1 MEKNE
6 ATLEARIDRV
16 LTSVFPSFREVNVEH
31 QKSFSIKFG
40 HHNVQVDSK
49 EPSANPS
56 RAIFDIL
63 LTINNNNIILLE
75 LKKEGLSLTEDDV
88 LQGISYARLL
98 HPMPPL
104 TLISN
109 GKDNQFYKTY
119 SKDKIDTSS
128 IDLAFIK
135 KLTDNSFQLASNDFK
150 EAVSLLLNNE
160 PKLFSQVINQITEKK
175 FERLFGAIDDFT
187 KPICIDFNIERK
199 AIIEIQ
205 SLFSNGAPLVGVIG
219 PAFSGKTNLLH
230 QFFTK
235 TKSDKDFVLFLDCS
249 DHNYS
254 IFQQLANHFTENAKI
269 LITKD
274 KIREWLI
281 NSLSNCPDGKFYLL
295 LDNFNNEIPEVI
307 KSEIIEL
314 IDIFKGVNHHA
325 LYTVDEFNYNK
336 IAFVENRRYKTI
348 IGEQSKTTKL
358 DELDDD
364 EYQFTNDLLFDKFQ
378 VIIEHG
384 GHFTPEYREPRILR
398 HLVSRYKGVV
408 KVGQFRKII
417 AVPDLTLLEAISKNR
432 SYTNQVNNL
441 YRKITFCF
449 LAEWELRKKDS
460 DFGIVASGSG
470 AISTEI
476 FKKKFPDDFETL
488 IKSSFVVFRELRNGI
503 TVIYPKF
510 QELISKQSIDLIIEI
525 IIQERN
531 KGKSIEELCKALVDI
546 VTPLPYCDIVAT
558 GVLMELAHKNEVNLF
573 SELVQELL

>member
-1 MEKNE
+1 
-6 ATLEARIDRV
+6 
-16 LTSVFPSFREVNVEH
+16 
-31 QKSFSIKFG
+31 
-40 HHNVQVDSK
+40 
-49 EPSANPS
+49 
-56 RAIFDIL
+56 
-63 LTINNNNIILLE
+63 
-75 LKKEGLSLTEDDV
+75 
-88 LQGISYARLL
+88 
-98 HPMPPL
+98 
-104 TLISN
+104 LISN

-295 LDNFNNEIPEVI
+295 LDNFNNEILEVI
-307 KSEIIEL
+307 KSVLTGI
-314 IDIFKGVNHHA
+314 KN
-325 LYTVDEFNYNK
+325 TVK
-336 IAFVENRRYKTI
+336 MGT
-348 IGEQSKTTKL
+348 
-358 DELDDD
+358 
-364 EYQFTNDLLFDKFQ
+364 
-378 VIIEHG
+378 
-384 GHFTPEYREPRILR
+384 
-398 HLVSRYKGVV
+398 
-408 KVGQFRKII
+408 
-417 AVPDLTLLEAISKNR
+417 
-432 SYTNQVNNL
+432 
-441 YRKITFCF
+441 
-449 LAEWELRKKDS
+449 
-460 DFGIVASGSG
+460 
-470 AISTEI
+470 
-476 FKKKFPDDFETL
+476 
-488 IKSSFVVFRELRNGI
+488 
-503 TVIYPKF
+503 
-510 QELISKQSIDLIIEI
+510 
-525 IIQERN
+525 
-531 KGKSIEELCKALVDI
+531 
-546 VTPLPYCDIVAT
+546 
-558 GVLMELAHKNEVNLF
+558 
-573 SELVQELL
+573 